1 MSKIAIMGAMPE
13 EIEPLLD
20 NVEEIK
26 KIEYAKNI
34 YYEAK
39 YKGKEIVIAYSKIGK
54 VFASLTATILIEK
67 FGCNQL
73 LFSGVAG
80 AINPELKIG
89 DLIIAKSLCQ
99 HDLDITA
106 FGHPFG
112 YVPEGEVFISTDEK
126 LREIA
131 KEVAK
136 KNNLTLKE
144 GIIATGDQFVSS
156 VERKEFIAST
166 FGADALEMEGASVAV
181 VCDALNIPF
190 FVLRAISDSADGSAD
205 IDFDTFLESSA
216 KISAHFILDMVE
228 AIE

>member
-1 MSKIAIMGAMPE
+1 MPRKR
-13 EIEPLLD
+13 IEPPFWD

-89 DLIIAKSLCQ
+89 DLIIAKS
-99 HDLDITA
+99 
-106 FGHPFG
+106 
-112 YVPEGEVFISTDEK
+112 YVNMIWI
-126 LREIA
+126 L
-131 KEVAK
+131 
-136 KNNLTLKE
+136 LHL
-144 GIIATGDQFVSS
+144 GILWICT
-156 VERKEFIAST
+156 
-166 FGADALEMEGASVAV
+166 
-181 VCDALNIPF
+181 
-190 FVLRAISDSADGSAD
+190 
-205 IDFDTFLESSA
+205 
-216 KISAHFILDMVE
+216 
-228 AIE
+228 